1 MAEEGKKTG
10 PDMAEMGLEYG
21 FKGQA
26 GMGKGGYN
34 SRFRDKRAW
43 VCVCVCV
50 HTGEAL
56 VVRYTLQS
64 TFPELGEPGQ
74 LHISGQPRD
83 RGADKTPSDGWMDP
97 ARFLVVSLLCW
108 EGE

>member
-1 MAEEGKKTG
+1 M
-10 PDMAEMGLEYG
+10 
-21 FKGQA
+21 
-26 GMGKGGYN
+26 
-34 SRFRDKRAW
+34 
-43 VCVCVCV
+43 
-50 HTGEAL
+50 
-56 VVRYTLQS
+56 VRYTLQS

-74 LHISGQPRD
+74 LHISGQPRG